1 MNAGLDKYGEESK
14 TLKTLVEELDGRCEE
29 IFEELVE
36 MQSLVQELEAESE
49 TLLQKIKILLNTLIS
64 LRMYWY
70 VPIIVE
76 T

>member
-1 MNAGLDKYGEESK
+1 MEGVKNL
-14 TLKTLVEELDGRCEE
+14 
-29 IFEELVE
+29 FEELVE

-70 VPIIVE
+70 VPIVVE